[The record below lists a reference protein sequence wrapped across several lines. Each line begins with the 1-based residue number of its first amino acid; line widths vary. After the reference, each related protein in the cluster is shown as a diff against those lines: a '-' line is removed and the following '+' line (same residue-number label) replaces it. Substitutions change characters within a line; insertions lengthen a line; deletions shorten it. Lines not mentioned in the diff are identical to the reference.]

1 MTDLRQFAPAASRN
15 REPILKALLPLL
27 PNDGTVLEIASGTG
41 EHAAYFTGALPHI
54 TWQPSNFEEEHLTS
68 TEAWRRHTGL
78 SNFMPVVKLDAST
91 NYWPV
96 ETPDYKHTPIRA
108 IYNANMIHISP
119 WFVTEGLF
127 RGAGRI
133 LPAGAKVFL
142 YGPYKI
148 NGRHTAQS
156 NHEFEDWLKAKD
168 ERFAVRDIADVSQ
181 EALKNGLTHQQS
193 IPMPANNFIQVFE
206 KSPK

>member
-1 MTDLRQFAPAASRN
+1 MTDLRQFAAATSRN
-15 REPILKALLPLL
+15 REPILNTLRSLL

-41 EHAAYFTGALPHI
+41 EHAAYFTSELPHL
-54 TWQPSNFEEEHLTS
+54 TWQPSNFEEAHLTS
-68 TEAWRRHTGL
+68 TEAWRSHTGL
-78 SNFMPVVKLDAST
+78 SNFKSVVKLDASSDH
-91 NYWPV
+91 WPV
-96 ETPDYKHTPIRA
+96 EAPDYAHAPIRA

-148 NGRHTAQS
+148 NGQHTAQS
-156 NHEFEDWLKAKD
+156 NHEFETWLKAKD
-168 ERFAVRDIADVSQ
+168 ESFAVRDIADVSQ
-181 EALKNGLTHQQS
+181 EALKNGLKHLQS
-193 IPMPANNFIQVFE
+193 IPMPSNNFIQVFE
-206 KSPK
+206 KSAE

>member
-1 MTDLRQFAPAASRN
+1 VTDLRQYAPAVSRN
-15 REPILKALLPLL
+15 REPILDALRPLL
-27 PNDGTVLEIASGTG
+27 PKNGTVLEIASGTG
-41 EHAAYFTGALPHI
+41 EHAAYFTSELPHL
-54 TWQPSNFEEEHLTS
+54 TWQPSNFEDEHLTS
-68 TEAWRRHTGL
+68 TEAWRLHTGL
-78 SNFMPVVKLDAST
+78 SNFRPAVKLDASSDH
-91 NYWPV
+91 WPV
-96 ETPDYKHTPIRA
+96 EAPDYEHTPIRA

-133 LPAGAKVFL
+133 LPFGAKIIL

-148 NGRHTAQS
+148 DGRHTAQS
-156 NHEFEDWLKAKD
+156 NTEFDTWLKAKD

-181 EALKNGLTHQQS
+181 EALKNGLMHLQS

-206 KSPK
+206 KSAK